1 MRKIFVILLFLIG
14 SVCICV
20 GQQDKMF
27 TQYLNYPSSINPA
40 YAGSR
45 GSTQILGIARK
56 QWVGLE
62 GAPQSGVISINSPI
76 TFFNMGVGFTLETD
90 DIGPEKNTDVS
101 VDFSYKIKLA
111 ETVFMNFGLKAGLSH
126 QKIDLTNS
134 RVVDQYDPLMQEVN
148 NDVLPNF
155 GVGSYVYSDKFFV
168 GFSIPRLL
176 QTEIKDGGITD
187 VKLDENKLH
196 YFLMGGYLFKV
207 NPFIKI
213 RPTMLFKA
221 TQGSRISWDISV
233 MTIFLDRF
241 WLGTSIRDEDSV
253 AGIFQVN
260 INNQLR
266 LGYSY
271 DIAVSKLSSRTNG
284 SHEISLSYDMVFKS
298 KRLRSPRYF

>member
-1 MRKIFVILLFLIG
+1 MRKILVILLLTLGYFQVG
-14 SVCICV
+14 Y

-62 GAPQSGVISINSPI
+62 GAPKSGVISINSPI
-76 TFFNMGVGFTLETD
+76 TFFNMGLGLTLETD
-90 DIGPEKNTDVS
+90 DVGPERNTDVS
-101 VDFSYKIKLA
+101 VDFSHRIRLTK
-111 ETVFMNFGLKAGLSH
+111 TVFMNLGLKAGLSH
-126 QKIDLTNS
+126 QKIDLTNAE
-134 RVVDQYDPLMQEVN
+134 VVDQYDPLMQEVN

-155 GVGSYVYSDKFFV
+155 GVGSYVYGDQFFV

-176 QTEIKDGGITD
+176 QTEIKSGGISD
-187 VKLDENKLH
+187 VKLDRNKLH
-196 YFLMGGYLFKV
+196 YFLMGGYVFKV

-221 TQGSRISWDISV
+221 TQGSRVSWDFSA
-233 MTIFLDRF
+233 MAIFLDRF
-241 WLGTSIRDEDSV
+241 WLGTSIRDEDSI

-260 INNQLR
+260 INHQLR
-266 LGYSY
+266 IGYSY
-271 DIAVSKLSSRTNG
+271 DIAFSNLSSRTNG
-284 SHEISLSYDMVFKS
+284 SHEISLSYDIGFKS

>member
-1 MRKIFVILLFLIG
+1 MRKILVILLLTLGYFQVG
-14 SVCICV
+14 Y

-62 GAPQSGVISINSPI
+62 GAPKSGVISINSPI
-76 TFFNMGVGFTLETD
+76 TFFNMGLGLTLETD
-90 DIGPEKNTDVS
+90 DVGPERNTDVS
-101 VDFSYKIKLA
+101 VDFSHRIRLTK
-111 ETVFMNFGLKAGLSH
+111 TVFMNLGLKAGLSH
-126 QKIDLTNS
+126 QKIDLTNAN
-134 RVVDQYDPLMQEVN
+134 VVDQYDPLMQEVN

-155 GVGSYVYSDKFFV
+155 GVGSYVYGDQFFI

-176 QTEIKDGGITD
+176 QTEIKSGGITD
-187 VKLDENKLH
+187 VKLDRNKLH
-196 YFLMGGYLFKV
+196 YFLMGGYVFKV

-213 RPTMLFKA
+213 RPSMLFKA
-221 TQGSRISWDISV
+221 TQGSRVSWDFSA
-233 MTIFLDRF
+233 MAIFLDRF
-241 WLGTSIRDEDSV
+241 WLGTSIRDEDSI

-260 INNQLR
+260 INHQLR
-266 LGYSY
+266 IGYSY
-271 DIAVSKLSSRTNG
+271 DIAFSNLSSRTNG
-284 SHEISLSYDMVFKS
+284 SHEISLSYDIGFKS

>member
-1 MRKIFVILLFLIG
+1 MRKILVILLLTLGYFQVG
-14 SVCICV
+14 Y

-62 GAPQSGVISINSPI
+62 GAPKSGVISINSPI
-76 TFFNMGVGFTLETD
+76 TFFNMGLGLTLETD
-90 DIGPEKNTDVS
+90 DVGPERNTDVS
-101 VDFSYKIKLA
+101 VDFSHRIRLTK
-111 ETVFMNFGLKAGLSH
+111 TVFMNLGLKAGLSH
-126 QKIDLTNS
+126 QKIDLTNAN
-134 RVVDQYDPLMQEVN
+134 VVDQYDPLMQEVN

-155 GVGSYVYSDKFFV
+155 GVGSYVYGDQFFV

-176 QTEIKDGGITD
+176 QTEIKSGGITD
-187 VKLDENKLH
+187 VKLDRNKLH
-196 YFLMGGYLFKV
+196 YFLMGGYVFKV

-221 TQGSRISWDISV
+221 TQGSRVSWDFSA
-233 MTIFLDRF
+233 MAIFLDRF
-241 WLGTSIRDEDSV
+241 WLGTSIRDEDSI

-260 INNQLR
+260 INHQLR
-266 LGYSY
+266 IGYSY
-271 DIAVSKLSSRTNG
+271 DIAFSNLSSRTNG
-284 SHEISLSYDMVFKS
+284 SHEISLSYDIGFKS

>member
-1 MRKIFVILLFLIG
+1 MRKILVILLLTLGYFQVG
-14 SVCICV
+14 Y

-62 GAPQSGVISINSPI
+62 GAPKSGVISINSPI
-76 TFFNMGVGFTLETD
+76 TFFNMGLGLTLETD
-90 DIGPEKNTDVS
+90 DVGPERNTDVS
-101 VDFSYKIKLA
+101 VDFSHRIRLTK
-111 ETVFMNFGLKAGLSH
+111 TVFMNLGLKAGLSH
-126 QKIDLTNS
+126 QKIDLTNAN
-134 RVVDQYDPLMQEVN
+134 VVDQYDPLMQEVN

-155 GVGSYVYSDKFFV
+155 GVGSYVYGDQFFV

-176 QTEIKDGGITD
+176 QTEIKSGGITD
-187 VKLDENKLH
+187 VKLDRNKLH
-196 YFLMGGYLFKV
+196 YFLMGGYVFKV

-213 RPTMLFKA
+213 RPSMLFKA
-221 TQGSRISWDISV
+221 TQGSRVSWDFSA
-233 MTIFLDRF
+233 MAIFLDRF
-241 WLGTSIRDEDSV
+241 WLGTSIRDEDSI

-260 INNQLR
+260 INHQLR
-266 LGYSY
+266 IGYSY
-271 DIAVSKLSSRTNG
+271 DIAFSNLSSRTNG
-284 SHEISLSYDMVFKS
+284 SHEISLSYDIGFKS

>member
-1 MRKIFVILLFLIG
+1 MIG
-14 SVCICV
+14 SVCLCL

-45 GSTQILGIARK
+45 GSTQILGIARN

-62 GAPQSGVISINSPI
+62 GAPKSAVLSINSPI
-76 TFFNMGVGFTLETD
+76 TFFNMGVGLTLETD
-90 DIGPEKNTDVS
+90 DVGPEVTTDVS
-101 VDFSYKIKLA
+101 VDFSHRMRLTK
-111 ETVFMNFGLKAGLSH
+111 TVFMNLGLKAGLSH
-126 QKIDLTNS
+126 QKVDLTNA
-134 RVVDQYDPLMQEVN
+134 RVVDQYDPLMQETN

-155 GVGSYVYSDKFFV
+155 GVGSYVYGDDFFV
-168 GFSIPRLL
+168 GFSIPKLL
-176 QTEIKDGGITD
+176 QTEIKGGGIAD
-187 VKLDENKLH
+187 VKLDRNKLH

-221 TQGSRISWDISV
+221 TQGSRLSWDISAMV
-233 MTIFLDRF
+233 IFMDRF

-271 DIAVSKLSSRTNG
+271 DIAFSKLSSRTNG
-284 SHEISLSYDMVFKS
+284 SHEISLSYDIVFKS